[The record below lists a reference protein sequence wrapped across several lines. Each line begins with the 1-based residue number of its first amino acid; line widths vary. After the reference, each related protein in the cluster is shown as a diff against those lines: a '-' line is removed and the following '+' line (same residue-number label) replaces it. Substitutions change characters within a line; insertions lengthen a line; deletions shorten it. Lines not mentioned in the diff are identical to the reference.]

1 MDNRQIIS
9 SLNELA
15 NELDQCGQ
23 YKFSEEIDNLI
34 RIAILHGHGPKLRY
48 NHPAVGDLKR
58 KELEPLPPQNLIEK
72 VFQEFAGYGKP
83 LPKSFYD
90 FLNPL
95 EWNIDDFLDD
105 VLQYYKEDNTISM
118 DFIKLITSSSEF
130 VKKLDLNLKNRNKI
144 PVFEPVYTFQEKPE
158 VFKKILQEGENELIK
173 SLEKEFKKLKEL
185 IVYNPNTRI
194 NKVVPALLEI
204 RELLPP
210 KFLAYVEAVNEWLD
224 YQNNAENEMFEKQ
237 DMLHDNFRSEARAR
251 EELENRLNPKEE
263 EEKWSVLSKYTINK
277 LYKIANSLDEA
288 NLYKQAS
295 SVTNLMKRI
304 AK

>member
-34 RIAILHGHGPKLRY
+34 RIAILHGHGPKFRY
-48 NHPAVGDLKR
+48 DHPMVGDLKR
-58 KELEPLPPQNLIEK
+58 GELEPLPPQNLIEK

-83 LPKSFYD
+83 LPRSFLGG
-90 FLNPL
+90 FINPIPWTVD
-95 EWNIDDFLDD
+95 EFLDD
-105 VLQYYKEDNTISM
+105 VLKDYKKDNTISM

-130 VKKLDLNLKNRNKI
+130 VKKFDSNLKNYYR
-144 PVFEPVYTFQEKPE
+144 ERVYTFQEKPE
-158 VFKKILQEGENELIK
+158 VFKKILQEAENELIE
-173 SLEKEFKKLKEL
+173 SLEKEFKKLKGL
-185 IVYNPNTRI
+185 FVYNPNTRI

-204 RELLPP
+204 KELLPP

-237 DMLHDNFRSEARAR
+237 DMFHDNFRSAPKARD
-251 EELENRLNPKEE
+251 ELENYLNPKEE
-263 EEKWSVLSKYTINK
+263 EEKWSVFSKYTINK

>member
-34 RIAILHGHGPKLRY
+34 RIAILHGHGPKFRY
-48 NHPAVGDLKR
+48 DHPMVGDLKR
-58 KELEPLPPQNLIEK
+58 GELEPLPPQNLIEK

-83 LPKSFYD
+83 LPRSFLGG
-90 FLNPL
+90 FINPIP
-95 EWNIDDFLDD
+95 WNVDEFLDD
-105 VLQYYKEDNTISM
+105 VLKDYKKDNTISM

-130 VKKLDLNLKNRNKI
+130 VKKLDLNLKNNYR
-144 PVFEPVYTFQEKPE
+144 ERVYTFKEKPE
-158 VFKKILQEGENELIK
+158 VFKKILQEAENELIE
-173 SLEKEFKKLKEL
+173 SLEKEFKKLKGL
-185 IVYNPNTRI
+185 FVYNPNTRI

-204 RELLPP
+204 KELLPP
-210 KFLAYVEAVNEWLD
+210 KFLAYVEAVNEWLN
-224 YQNNAENEMFEKQ
+224 YQNNAEKEMFEKQ
-237 DMLHDNFRSEARAR
+237 DMFHDNWRSAPQARD
-251 EELENRLNPKEE
+251 ELENYLKPKEE
-263 EEKWSVLSKYTINK
+263 EEKLSVFSKYTINK